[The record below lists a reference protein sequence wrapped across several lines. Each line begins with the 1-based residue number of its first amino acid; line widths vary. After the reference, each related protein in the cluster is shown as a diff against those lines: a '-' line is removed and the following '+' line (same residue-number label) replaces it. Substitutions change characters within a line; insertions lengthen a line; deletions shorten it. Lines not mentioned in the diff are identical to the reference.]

1 MPGDRPIRKSHI
13 DFYGNEYRHV
23 VTSLGGGRYRF
34 EVVADYTVDLPEFAD
49 LEPESYEGGRDMVFD
64 YWREREDGEET
75 DVLLQLFYDAG
86 DAAGISELM
95 HGDVRWLLTPAGR
108 RFLRL
113 HNAESP
119 AKPQTRLRAAASLTC
134 EQLEQETDSL
144 PNDL

>member
-1 MPGDRPIRKSHI
+1 MTKHDCTGQLPLILPTDEYSSSSHI

-64 YWREREDGEET
+64 YWREREDGEEN

-86 DAAGISELM
+86 GAAGITELM
-95 HGDVRWLLTPAGR
+95 HGGVRWLRTPAGA
-108 RFLRL
+108 F
-113 HNAESP
+113 
-119 AKPQTRLRAAASLTC
+119 
-134 EQLEQETDSL
+134 
-144 PNDL
+144 